1 LRDNSPV
8 LAPDEKINWLSSI
21 PYFGAHLMCLFV
33 FYVGAKPV
41 DVLVCLALYVIR
53 MWGVTA
59 GYHRYFSHRS
69 YKTNRVFQFILA
81 LVGTTATQKGV
92 LWWAA
97 NHRHHHRESDTE
109 LDIHSPIQKGFWW
122 SHMNWILCDKYGET
136 RFEAIK
142 DFARFPELRFLNR
155 FYLLPPIALA
165 VALYFIGGFSML
177 VWGFFVSTTVLWH
190 GTFTINSL
198 SHIFG
203 KRRYK
208 TTDTSKNNFLL
219 ALITLGEGWHNN
231 HHYHQNTANQGW
243 FWWEVDLSYYS
254 LKVLSWLRIVSD
266 LRTPSDAIK
275 YAYTKYTP
283 EQQAELN
290 SPTAFWGA
298 MASRKKAAEGKVR
311 EALAAAAEHLPTSAP
326 APQAVLKRQ

>member
-1 LRDNSPV
+1 LRTATSA
-8 LAPDEKINWLSSI
+8 LAPDEKINWLSSV
-21 PYFGAHLMCLFV
+21 PYFGVHLMCLFV
-33 FYVGAKPV
+33 IMVGAKPV
-41 DVLVCLALYVIR
+41 DVLVCLGLYVVR
-53 MWGVTA
+53 MWGITA
-59 GYHRYFSHRS
+59 GYHRYFSHRA

-81 LVGTTATQKGV
+81 FVGTTAVQKGV

-109 LDIHSPIQKGFWW
+109 KDIHSPIHKGFWW
-122 SHMNWILCDKYGET
+122 SHMNWILCDKYADT

-177 VWGFFVSTTVLWH
+177 VWGFFVSTTLLWH

-208 TTDTSKNNFLL
+208 TTDTSKNNFFL

-243 FWWEVDLSYYS
+243 FWWEVDFSYYS
-254 LKVLSWLRIVSD
+254 LKVLSWMRIVSD
-266 LRTPSDAIK
+266 LRMPSESVK
-275 YAYTKYTP
+275 YSFKKYTD
-283 EQQAELN
+283 EERAALN
-290 SPTAFWGA
+290 APTSFWGA
-298 MASRKKAAEGKVR
+298 AEARKKAGDKVR
-311 EALAAAAEHLPTSAP
+311 EALAAAADRLPTTAP
-326 APQAVLKRQ
+326 SPQPMLKRQ